1 MRAALLICSAMLV
14 PGAVLASGSAPP
26 HQGGSPWS
34 FTIIAEPSDTFV
46 VNDTDSGSI
55 DQFLFRSQG
64 PIRIDV
70 PIRRYVGPTD
80 ANGHL
85 LNAADL
91 VSRGIVSSS
100 ASIRLPAFDVD
111 QNTFPVLDCDG
122 DGVPDQLMNEVDEI
136 SFNGEKLGK
145 LEGDNNIW
153 TQQSF
158 SVPIEKLKFP
168 SAPGATALNNIV
180 VDIDTANADVVLSSG
195 AVGCEVWGVTI
206 DWVGI
211 KFKASSPVVLVHGI
225 RSQGGVFAN
234 FKSGLDAEH
243 VVSDNSITLGTPA
256 APDQVPAGCPDTQ
269 YNNNID
275 FDVAQLK
282 TLVPAIAEKYGT
294 SSIHFATHSKGGLD
308 SLGLISSL
316 IESPIQVTVGSM
328 GGQPVKRDLEA
339 RSIVTLDTP
348 HLGSVLAKYGVEARQ
363 LTTLQAA
370 RAGVNVLAAKQL
382 EGPYY
387 CDLSPARASAFT
399 ASHSLPSDTQGG
411 SVAADA
417 DQNGNQQIDTSA
429 EATGFGLARIAD
441 RLYQLMGRVAD
452 VTITVTPRA
461 LLPDRI
467 TVAETPTASFQ
478 PNDAIVTTASAAR
491 FPLYPITG
499 FNHLDVHA
507 TQNATTIARDA
518 QAPGI
523 VDWRER

>member
-1 MRAALLICSAMLV
+1 MRAVALICSAMLM
-14 PGAVLASGSAPP
+14 PGAVFAAGSSPP
-26 HQGGSPWS
+26 HRGGSPWS

-46 VNDTDSGSI
+46 VNDTDSPSI

-64 PIRIDV
+64 PISIDV

-80 ANGHL
+80 ASGHL
-85 LNAADL
+85 LNASDL
-91 VSRGIVSSS
+91 VARGIVSAD

-111 QNTFPVLDCDG
+111 QNTFPVFDCDG
-122 DGVPDQLMNEVDEI
+122 DGVDDQLLNEVDVI

-158 SVPIEKLKFP
+158 TVPIEKLKFP
-168 SAPGATALNNIV
+168 SSPGASAINTIS
-180 VDIDTANADVVLSSG
+180 VDVDTANADVVLSSG
-195 AVGCEVWGVTI
+195 AVGCEVWGVTV

-225 RSQGGVFAN
+225 RSQGGVWGN
-234 FKSGLDAEH
+234 FRSGLDAEH
-243 VVSDNSITLGTPA
+243 VVSDNSITLGAPATPDP
-256 APDQVPAGCPDTQ
+256 APVGCADSQ
-269 YNNNID
+269 YNDSID

-282 TLVPAIAEKYGT
+282 NLVPAIAEKYGT
-294 SSIHFATHSKGGLD
+294 SSIHFGTHSKGGLD
-308 SLGLISSL
+308 SLGFISSL
-316 IESPIQVTVGSM
+316 IESPIQVTVGTM

-348 HLGSVLAKYGVEARQ
+348 HQGSVLAKYGVEARQ
-363 LTTLQAA
+363 LTTLQAV
-370 RAGVNVLAAKQL
+370 RAGVNVVAAKEL
-382 EGPYY
+382 EGSYY
-387 CDLSPARASAFT
+387 CDLTPARASAFT
-399 ASHSLPSDTQGG
+399 ASHPLPSDTQGG
-411 SVAADA
+411 SVASDA
-417 DQNGNQQIDTSA
+417 DQNGNQRIDTSA

-452 VTITVTPRA
+452 VTITVTPRPF
-461 LLPDRI
+461 LPDRI
-467 TVAETPTASFQ
+467 TVAEVPTATFQ
-478 PNDAIVTTASAAR
+478 PNDAIVTTASAAHY
-491 FPLYPITG
+491 PLYPITG

-518 QAPGI
+518 QGPGV